1 VYVKLLGTAAGGG
14 FPQWNCWCPSC
25 RTARDEPERARPRTQ
40 SSVAV
45 SADAKRWF
53 LLDASPDVR
62 EQIATLPTARGSETR
77 YVPIEGI
84 ALTDAE
90 LDHTLGIEL
99 LREGR
104 ALHLYATAAVVD
116 TLERDSRVLPVTRA
130 FACVDVTLLEPGGPP
145 APLRYRD
152 GAASGLSVEA
162 VEVPGDPPRFASSSE
177 PGHTVGL
184 LVHDGATG
192 GTCAFVPG
200 CGAFDDT
207 LAGRLSGADV
217 ALLDGTFFTEDEP
230 QRFGLG
236 DRTATAMGHAPVSG
250 RAGTLARF
258 GRLACRHKVYTHINN
273 TNLVLL
279 EDSLERRAVERA
291 GVLVGRDGM
300 EFQI

>member
-1 VYVKLLGTAAGGG
+1 MHVKLLGTAAGGG

-25 RTARDEPERARPRTQ
+25 RTAREAPERARPRTQ

-45 SADAKRWF
+45 SADAARWF

-62 EQIATLPTARGSETR
+62 EQIATLPTARSTEVR
-77 YVPIEGI
+77 HVPIEGI

-104 ALHLYATAAVVD
+104 ALHLYATPAVLGI
-116 TLERDSRVLPVTRA
+116 LERDSRVLPVTRA
-130 FACVDVTLLEPGGPP
+130 FACVDVTVVEPGGVP

-152 GAASGLSVEA
+152 GTPSGLSIDA
-162 VEVPGDPPRFASSSE
+162 IEVAGDPPRFASTNE

-184 LVHDGATG
+184 VVHDGATG

-200 CGAFDDT
+200 CGALDHA
-207 LAGRLSGADV
+207 LAARLAGADV
-217 ALLDGTFFTEDEP
+217 ALLDGTFFTDDEP

-236 DRTATAMGHAPVSG
+236 DRTATEMGHAPIG
-250 RAGTLARF
+250 GGTGTLARF
-258 GRLACRHKVYTHINN
+258 AGLACRHKVYTHINN

-291 GVLVGRDGM
+291 GVVVGRDGM
-300 EFQI
+300 EFQV